1 MDEVEFE
8 RQQAQAAA
16 KGKKAPKNLSV
27 NTTVDKYQP
36 QQQYEQQV
44 SQAAAKGTGDNAHK
58 EGLKAKEEAA
68 RNEKKAAARNYI
80 KDYIKES
87 SVQDALQTYQKVWRQ
102 VYASS
107 KQGVWS
113 TVKNTFENLGAAFT
127 GSPDRKAVNE
137 SDVLALMRK
146 DPGEAVNIARAGNVL
161 SGLLDAAKSFG
172 FSWKD
177 ITDMVYEVSNGK
189 MDIKGSKEGLISSM
203 KDDTSVDLNKKD
215 MENTLFRGKGEM
227 QYSSMNPK
235 LAASSVDMKSLAND
249 IVTYNNKAEELT
261 KMLESL
267 EQSTNVSAANLL
279 RGVKTPGGLYV
290 NNQGNRV
297 NFNEDQNKRINQL
310 LGDIQTLKTEQEA
323 IANIVDNIP
332 DGSQTDYEFVKAY
345 RAAVENDHL
354 VNKGAIIPKLDEI
367 LMNHPSQRAGGDLY
381 AQAKAKVE
389 QSDS

>member
-1 MDEVEFE
+1 MISKEVDFAGND
-8 RQQAQAAA
+8 RNNNAFGNDA
-16 KGKKAPKNLSV
+16 KNN
-27 NTTVDKYQP
+27 NTQKP
-36 QQQYEQQV
+36 QQQYEQNTAQAAPKGTDKK
-44 SQAAAKGTGDNAHK
+44 AAAKG
-58 EGLKAKEEAA
+58 
-68 RNEKKAAARNYI
+68 YI

-87 SVQDALQTYQKVWRQ
+87 SVQEALQTYQKVWHQ

-113 TVKNTFENLGAAFT
+113 AVKNSFENLKNSFT
-127 GSPDRKAVNE
+127 GGTDVKPVNE
-137 SDVLALMRK
+137 GDILAIMRK
-146 DPGEAVNIARAGNVL
+146 DPGEAVKIARAGSVL
-161 SGLLDAAKSFG
+161 SDLLDAAKSAG

-203 KDDTSVDLNKKD
+203 KNDTSTNLEKKD
-215 MENTLFRGKGEM
+215 MENTVFRGKGEM

-235 LAASSVDMKSLAND
+235 LAISSVDMKSLAND
-249 IVTYNNKAEELT
+249 IVTYNNKANELT

-323 IANIVDNIP
+323 IAKIVDEIP
-332 DGSQTDYEFVKAY
+332 EGSQTDYEFVKAY
-345 RAAVENDHL
+345 RAAVANDQL
-354 VNKGAIIPKLDEI
+354 VDRGAIIPKLDEI
-367 LMNHPSQRAGGDLY
+367 LLHHPSQQDGGELYTKARANAGYD
-381 AQAKAKVE
+381 
-389 QSDS
+389 